1 MALRVL
7 VADDEAAARKGLTSL
22 LSGWGYEVEEASD
35 GEEAL
40 QKATV
45 FLPSV
50 VVSDLVMPKID
61 GLALLKSLQQELPFV
76 SVILLTGQGS
86 IDSAVAAMKEGAYD
100 YLMKPVHVGRL
111 KALIPKA
118 AEKGEALREII
129 LLRRRVRQ
137 VWGLGKLVG
146 TSAPMQEVYRLV
158 ELAAPTPAPV
168 LITGES
174 GTGKELAARTLHE
187 LSPRAQGP
195 FVAVNCAAIPETLLE
210 SEIFGHEK
218 GAFTGALERR
228 LGCFELAHQG
238 TLFLDEIAEMNS
250 GTQAKF
256 LRILQDGTMRRLGS
270 KTEVRVDV
278 RVLAATNKDPIK
290 ALRDGT
296 FREDLYYRLNVVS
309 LPMPTLRER
318 PEDIPILVQALVE
331 EFNAKYDKHIRSVDD
346 DVLKILTAHSWPGN
360 VRELRNTL
368 ERAAIVCDGDLIGA
382 KHLPPE
388 PAVRIEAGVIE
399 SPDTVSFRIGTSLD
413 DAEKQLILRTL
424 SAHGNNKTRTA
435 EILGISLK
443 TLHNK
448 LKSYG
453 A

>member
-50 VVSDLVMPKID
+50 VVSDLVMPKLD
-61 GLALLKSLQQELPFV
+61 GLALLKALQQELPFV
-76 SVILLTGQGS
+76 SVIMLTGQGS

-111 KALIPKA
+111 KALLPKA

-318 PEDIPILVQALVE
+318 PEDIPILIQALVE
-331 EFNAKYDKHIRSVDD
+331 EFNAKYDKRIRSVDD
-346 DVLKILTAHSWPGN
+346 DVLRVLMAHSWPGN

-368 ERAAIVCDGDLIGA
+368 ERAAIVCDGELIAA

-388 PAVRIEAGVIE
+388 PTVRPEADVLE
-399 SPDTVSFRIGTSLD
+399 SPDTVSFRIGTNLD
-413 DAEKQLILRTL
+413 EAEKQLILRTL
-424 SAHGNNKTRTA
+424 TAHGNNKTRTA

-453 A
+453 T